1 MIKIKSNFDNRI
13 YKFPIYPPCF
23 VLQEVSYYA
32 LLTAYRDCS
41 KRKSNKM
48 STLKYENNLIA
59 NLLSLHHEINDGTY
73 RIGRSKAFVVTEPKI
88 REVWCADY
96 KDRIIHHLIYNE
108 IGEFFEK
115 RFIYDSYSCI
125 KGKGTLFGAKRIYK
139 FIRQATNNW
148 DKPAYYLKMDIANYF
163 MSIDREKL
171 WKMIAGY
178 FESNSIIG
186 ILLRMVIFNDY
197 KEDCIIIKRHMFDLV
212 PKHKSAWYAPFG
224 KGLPIGNLTSQF
236 LSNIYLDGFD
246 KFVKHDLKVK
256 YYGRYVDDF
265 IIIDQDK
272 EKLKDLEAKIK
283 DFLRA
288 NLSLEIA
295 DHKTIIDRVDKGVD
309 FVGYK
314 ILPYRFLP
322 RKTTISN
329 VMRKINDMDKY
340 TEEKIIATIN
350 SYLGLLKHSKSYNT
364 RKKICERIKR
374 KFNKLIH
381 DEEYYK
387 LITPLIKR
395 INIFNKRNIVTYSKK
410 YS

>member
-1 MIKIKSNFDNRI
+1 MIKIKSDFDNRT

-41 KRKSNKM
+41 KRKSNKL
-48 STLKYENNLIA
+48 STLKYEKNLMT
-59 NLLSLHHEINDGTY
+59 NLLSLHYEINDGRY
-73 RIGRSKAFVVTEPKI
+73 CIGRSKAFVVTEPKV

-108 IGEFFEK
+108 IGQFFER

-171 WKMIAGY
+171 WNMVAKH
-178 FESNSIIG
+178 FDNRSIIG

-197 KEDCIIIKRHMFDLV
+197 KEDCIVIKRHMFDLV

-236 LSNIYLDGFD
+236 LSNIYLDGLD
-246 KFVKHDLKVK
+246 KFVKHDLRVK

-265 IIIDQDK
+265 VIIDRDK
-272 EKLKDLEAKIK
+272 NKLKEIEAKIK
-283 DFLRA
+283 DFLKI

-309 FVGYK
+309 FIGYK

-322 RKTTISN
+322 RDTTVSN
-329 VMRKINDMDKY
+329 VMRKINSMGKY
-340 TEEKIIATIN
+340 TEKIIPSIN
-350 SYLGLLKHSKSYNT
+350 SYLGLLRHVKSYNV
-364 RKKICERIKR
+364 RKKICAIIKK

-381 DEEYYK
+381 DKDYYK
-387 LITPLIKR
+387 IITPLIKE
-395 INIFNKRNIVTYSKK
+395 IKLLNNKKITIYSRKNT
-410 YS
+410 